1 MAKIW
6 KSTRKQHKSLKAI
19 YWDAQLKWRMS
30 LDYNKTPQDIGSIRE
45 IEKEWF
51 KAGGKRKQ
59 LYSIGIKKAR
69 DILSGKIQCKTLF
82 K

>member
-6 KSTRKQHKSLKAI
+6 KSTRKQHKSLKAV

-45 IEKEWF
+45 LEKDWV
-51 KAGGKRKQ
+51 KAGGRKKEFYRLGANKCRQ
-59 LYSIGIKKAR
+59 
-69 DILSGKIQCKTLF
+69 ILANKIQCKTLF
-82 K
+82 I